1 MLLQRNSQRRSQSS
15 TRIELARD
23 LHDSLA
29 QDLIGIGFKLDL
41 LISRLPHRYKG
52 ELRSIRFDISEATNR
67 VRKELF
73 ALRSNSANYQ
83 DLLARSAEPLQL
95 EISGSLTS
103 LNAEKRR
110 IIDELVKNAAQ
121 HSKGRQ
127 VSVLVQDKRIVVTD
141 DGMGLFGVSEL
152 VSELGGQIEIST
164 SSAGTKVEINLP

>member
-1 MLLQRNSQRRSQSS
+1 MQSS

-41 LISRLPHRYKG
+41 LLSRLPNRFRG
-52 ELRSIRFDISEATNR
+52 EVRTIRFDISEATNR

-83 DLLARSAEPLQL
+83 EMLARNAEPLQL
-95 EISGSLTS
+95 SISGSLNNLSTD
-103 LNAEKRR
+103 KRR

-127 VSVLVQDKRIVVTD
+127 VSVSVEDHRIVVTD

-152 VSELGGQIEIST
+152 VSELGGEMHISISDT
-164 SSAGTKVEINLP
+164 GTKVDINLP